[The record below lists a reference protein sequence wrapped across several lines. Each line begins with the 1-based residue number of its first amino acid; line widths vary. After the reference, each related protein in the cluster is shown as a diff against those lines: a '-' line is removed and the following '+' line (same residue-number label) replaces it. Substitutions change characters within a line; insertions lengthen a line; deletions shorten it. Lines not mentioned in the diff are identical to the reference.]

1 MKKNALERQIAEIL
15 PERSTPLVPSALNQS
30 SAEEGAALIK
40 TKRDAKEL
48 ARLKYNEKQKLKKA
62 VTKARELQAIDGD
75 AEFTKAQLREVKERQ
90 KNIELL
96 ETIEA
101 QTVNPL
107 DARNLSEC
115 KMLSSADADRLMRLQ
130 GTTRPDA
137 LKILSDLNIN
147 LNVQLTK
154 QDTSNLLACLLT
166 CNETQLAAL
175 YENKKTPIVIKTVI
189 KRLQE
194 DVRLGSISTIE
205 KLWDRVFGK
214 GPMQLSLP
222 EEAQT
227 EKGIIPNV
235 PISREAYIVIRD
247 TLIR

>member
-15 PERSTPLVPSALNQS
+15 PERSTPLVPSVLNQS
-30 SAEEGAALIK
+30 SAEEGASLIR

-62 VTKARELQAIDGD
+62 VTKARELQAIGED
-75 AEFTKAQLREVKERQ
+75 AEFTRAQIREVKERQ

-96 ETIEA
+96 ETLET
-101 QTVNPL
+101 QTLEPL
-107 DARNLSEC
+107 DARNLSEY
-115 KMLSSADADRLMRLQ
+115 KMLSPADADRLMKLQ
-130 GTTRPDA
+130 GTTRTDA

-175 YENKKTPIVIKTVI
+175 YKNKKTPIVIKTVI

-194 DVRLGSISTIE
+194 DARLGSIATVE

-222 EEAQT
+222 EEVQT
-227 EKGIIPNV
+227 EKGIIPNT

>member
-1 MKKNALERQIAEIL
+1 MKKNALEKRIAEIL
-15 PERSTPLVPSALNQS
+15 PERSVPLIPTSVNQNT
-30 SAEEGAALIK
+30 AEEGAKLIK
-40 TKRDAKEL
+40 CKRGAKEL
-48 ARLKYNEKQKLKKA
+48 ARLKYNEKKKLKKA
-62 VTKARELQAIDGD
+62 VTKARELHSASED
-75 AEFTKAQLREVKERQ
+75 AESTRAQLQEVQELK
-90 KNIELL
+90 KNIELI
-96 ETIEA
+96 ETVEA
-101 QTVNPL
+101 QTVGPL

-115 KMLSSADADRLMRLQ
+115 KMLSPADANRLMKLQ

-194 DVRLGSISTIE
+194 DARLGSISTIE

-214 GPMQLSLP
+214 GPMQLNLP
-222 EEAQT
+222 GEVQT
-227 EKGIIPNV
+227 ENGLIPNT

>member
-1 MKKNALERQIAEIL
+1 MKKNTLERQIADIL
-15 PERSTPLVPSALNQS
+15 PERSTPLVPTNMSQNA
-30 SAEEGAALIK
+30 AEEGAKLIK
-40 TKRDAKEL
+40 SKRDAKEL
-48 ARLKYNEKQKLKKA
+48 ARLKYSEKQKLKKA
-62 VTKARELQAIDGD
+62 VTKARELQSANED
-75 AEFTKAQLREVKERQ
+75 AESMKAQLQEVQERK
-90 KNIELL
+90 KNIELI
-96 ETIEA
+96 ETVEA
-101 QTVNPL
+101 QTVSPL

-115 KMLSSADADRLMRLQ
+115 KMLSPADADRLMRLQ

-137 LKILSDLNIN
+137 LRLLSDLNIN

-194 DVRLGSISTIE
+194 DVILGSISTIE

-214 GPMQLSLP
+214 GPMQLNLP
-222 EEAQT
+222 EEVQT
-227 EKGIIPNV
+227 EKGIIPNT

>member
-15 PERSTPLVPSALNQS
+15 PERSTPLVPSVLNQS
-30 SAEEGAALIK
+30 SAEEGASLVR

-62 VTKARELQAIDGD
+62 VTKARELQAVDED
-75 AEFTKAQLREVKERQ
+75 AEFTTQIREVKERQ

-96 ETIEA
+96 ETLE
-101 QTVNPL
+101 TRTLEPL
-107 DARNLSEC
+107 DARNLSEY
-115 KMLSSADADRLMRLQ
+115 KVLSPADADRLMKLQ
-130 GTTRPDA
+130 GTTRTDA

-175 YENKKTPIVIKTVI
+175 YKNPKTPIVIKTVI

-194 DVRLGSISTIE
+194 DARLGSIATVE

-222 EEAQT
+222 EEVQT
-227 EKGIIPNV
+227 EKGIIPNT

>member
-15 PERSTPLVPSALNQS
+15 PERSTPLVPSVLNQS
-30 SAEEGAALIK
+30 SAEEGASLVR

-62 VTKARELQAIDGD
+62 VTKARELQAIDED
-75 AEFTKAQLREVKERQ
+75 AEFTTQIREVKERQ

-96 ETIEA
+96 ETLE
-101 QTVNPL
+101 TRTLEPL
-107 DARNLSEC
+107 DARNLSEY
-115 KMLSSADADRLMRLQ
+115 KMLSPADADRIMKLQ
-130 GTTRPDA
+130 GTTRTDA

-175 YENKKTPIVIKTVI
+175 YKNPKTPIVIKTVI

-194 DVRLGSISTIE
+194 DARLGSIATVE

-222 EEAQT
+222 EEVQT
-227 EKGIIPNV
+227 EKGIIPNT